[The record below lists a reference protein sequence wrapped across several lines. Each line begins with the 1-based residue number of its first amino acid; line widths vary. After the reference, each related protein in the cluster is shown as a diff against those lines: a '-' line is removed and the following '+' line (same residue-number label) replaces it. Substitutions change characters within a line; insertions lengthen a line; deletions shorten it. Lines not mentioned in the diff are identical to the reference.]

1 MVSNESSNRNQ
12 KIYITECNREQLFKH
27 IKEVQE
33 EMDIDYFFSAENL
46 ERYCSGKTHLCEYA
60 YGHIRKLLKKEYK
73 EWLIEA
79 DNKKLKAVPRRIA
92 VTFEQIKRFDASLDK
107 NTVNKTDN

>member
-1 MVSNESSNRNQ
+1 MISNESLNRNQ
-12 KIYITECNREQLFKH
+12 KIYITEYNRENLFKH
-27 IKEVQE
+27 IKEVQD

-60 YGHIRKLLKKEYK
+60 YRHIRKSLKKEYK

-79 DNKKLKAVPRRIA
+79 DDKKLKAIPRRIA
-92 VTFEQIKRFDASLDK
+92 VTFEQIKQFDANIDK
-107 NTVNKTDN
+107 NTVNKTDK

>member
-1 MVSNESSNRNQ
+1 MISNESLNRNQ
-12 KIYITECNREQLFKH
+12 KIYITEYNRENLFKH
-27 IKEVQE
+27 IKEVQD

-46 ERYCSGKTHLCEYA
+46 ERYCSGKTNLGEYA

-92 VTFEQIKRFDASLDK
+92 VTFEQIKQFDASLDK
-107 NTVNKTDN
+107 NTVNKTDK